1 MSLLW
6 QPKAYRSSMPS
17 KACQISSTSC
27 GNSPRVGKQEHPV
40 TIGAVQLDFTQ
51 HHLCKG
57 SCSAIGPSPSFTQYV
72 NIIRIPEDI
81 PQVSAL
87 VDSGATSS
95 FIDQTFV
102 VQHNI
107 LVIKKSTPVPVEVID
122 GRTIASGA
130 ITHETTPLELC
141 IGKHTEKIV
150 PNIISTPHHPI
161 ILGLPWLEAHNPII
175 EWRSGTLTF
184 GAQRCT
190 SQEPH
195 AQKNTLSSLAK
206 NLVVKNPKKVGTNS
220 SFLKSV
226 MSSPVVKN
234 PQLVRTKHCPIKNL
248 VKNPA

>member
-1 MSLLW
+1 M
-6 QPKAYRSSMPS
+6 
-17 KACQISSTSC
+17 
-27 GNSPRVGKQEHPV
+27 
-40 TIGAVQLDFTQ
+40 
-51 HHLCKG
+51 
-57 SCSAIGPSPSFTQYV
+57 
-72 NIIRIPEDI
+72 
-81 PQVSAL
+81 SAL

-107 LVIKKSTPVPVEVID
+107 PVIKKSTPVPVEVID

-150 PNIISTPHHPI
+150 LNIISTPHHPI

-175 EWRSGTLTF
+175 DWRSRTLTF
-184 GAQRCT
+184 SAQRCT

-206 NLVVKNPKKVGTNS
+206 NPVVKNPKRVGTNS
-220 SFLKSV
+220 SFFKSV
-226 MSSPVVKN
+226 MSSPIVKK
-234 PQLVRTKHCPIKNL
+234 PQLVRIKHCPVKNL
-248 VKNPA
+248 VKNPAQKTNLVQIFVDRVVPFYRTAKNLQVFAIHVNQPTTQTPHQNQHLSTFSRSTRTLLMFLKKLMLISSPSIVHMTARLI